1 MSPVMTWKIKRHA
14 EGKDSDCSPKLETFS
29 SYEKRPRTQEQREL
43 GSQSGISR
51 EDRELGP

>member
-1 MSPVMTWKIKRHA
+1 MTWKIKRHA

-29 SYEKRPRTQEQREL
+29 SYEKRPGTQEQREL